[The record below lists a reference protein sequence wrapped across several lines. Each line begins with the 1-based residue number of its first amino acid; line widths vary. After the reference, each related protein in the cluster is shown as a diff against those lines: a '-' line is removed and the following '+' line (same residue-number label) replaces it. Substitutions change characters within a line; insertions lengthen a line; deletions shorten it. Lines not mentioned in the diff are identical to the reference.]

1 MAVRKSTEPK
11 VTDATMADI
20 ITLINDKFTSSD
32 KYSKLQFDA
41 IQLQLKIV
49 TADVATVQAD
59 VKEINKRLV
68 LIDKADAIHYLACP
82 NTLQAPEVKTML
94 SEFPAVKD
102 VTDEL
107 TIMRKWFKP
116 TVITSAI
123 AVLVAIV
130 TFGITMFKLTPEL
143 NTLEGRANTNSKNI
157 QANTDA
163 LTEEQIRQ
171 INNIFYKQYNG
182 TVVEKPTKP

>member
-1 MAVRKSTEPK
+1 MAVKKIVEPT

-49 TADVATVQAD
+49 TTDIANVRAE
-59 VKEINKRLV
+59 VKDINAKLV

-82 NTLQAPEVKTML
+82 NTLQAPKVETML
-94 SEFPAVKD
+94 AEFPAVKD

-116 TVITSAI
+116 TLITSAVAI
-123 AVLVAIV
+123 LVAII
-130 TFGITMFKLTPEL
+130 TFGVTIFKVQPEVNIL
-143 NTLEGRANTNSKNI
+143 QDRATVNAKNI
-157 QANTDA
+157 QSNTNA
-163 LTEEQIRQ
+163 LTEEQLRQ
-171 INNIFYKQYNG
+171 INGILHKGNWDKENTTI
-182 TVVEKPTKP
+182 KP